1 MPDRPRRLDSTT
13 LVLLVLPPLFW
24 AGNAIIGRMAVGT
37 IAPIALNAL
46 RWMLA
51 GLILLP
57 FAWRG
62 IIAHHATIK
71 QEWRTIAWLSLLGVG
86 AYNALQ
92 YLALTTSSPINVTLI
107 GASAPVFI
115 VAIGALFYGER
126 VKVPQLAGALVSV
139 AGVALV
145 IGRGRVG
152 NLADLELVPGDLFML
167 AAAAAWSVY
176 TWILKKHRPDVPLA
190 PLLFVQIVFGTL
202 FVLPFVFVEALV
214 FYVPTHVDTPR
225 AWVVLAYVA
234 VLPSL
239 VAYFCWD
246 RGVARAGA
254 ALPVF
259 FANLTPVF
267 AAILSALL
275 LGELPQWFHGLGLV
289 LILVGIRLAGR

>member
-1 MPDRPRRLDSTT
+1 MPDRPHRLDAAT

-46 RWMLA
+46 RWSLA

-62 IIAHHATIK
+62 LIAHRAAITR
-71 QEWRTIAWLSLLGVG
+71 EWRTIAWLSVLGVG

-126 VKVPQLAGALVSV
+126 VKAPQVAGALVSV

-145 IGRGRVG
+145 IARGRVG
-152 NLADLELVPGDLFML
+152 SLADLDLVPGDLFML
-167 AAAAAWSVY
+167 AAAATWSVY
-176 TWILKKHRPDVPLA
+176 TWLLKKRRPDVPLA

-202 FVLPFVFVEALV
+202 FVLPFVLVEALV
-214 FYVPTHVDTPR
+214 LHVPTHVDTPR

-239 VAYFCWD
+239 MAYFCWD

-275 LGELPQWFHGLGLV
+275 LGESPQWFHGLGLV